1 MIKKLFFITTFLVAL
16 AKSLLGAEAPT
27 WLRYPA
33 ISPDGITLVFQYK
46 GDIFK
51 VDAQG
56 GMATALTSNS
66 AYDTQPVWSPDN
78 KTIAFASNR
87 FGNFDIFTISIEGGS
102 PKRITFNSGNEKPS
116 SFTPDGKFILFS
128 GLISDTPKNAMFPSG
143 AVPELYSI
151 SVNGGRENQILTSP
165 ALFANYNSDK
175 SLLVYQDVKGYESQ
189 WRKHHTSSVTRDIWI
204 YDTTNK
210 THKKFSSFKGEDL
223 NPIFSPN
230 NKEVFYL
237 SEKTGS
243 LNIWKAPINDASN
256 LTQVTKFKKH
266 PVRFISIADNNT
278 LAYSYN
284 GDIYTQTSNGIAKK
298 IDININTDSK
308 ENPIAFKQMRS
319 GASEMSVAP
328 NGKEVAFIVRGE
340 VFVTSV
346 DYGTTKRITNT
357 PEQER
362 SVSFS
367 PDGKALL
374 YASERKGSW
383 NLYQTKIVREL
394 ETTFAN
400 STLLEEEAILETTPE
415 TFQAK
420 FSPDGKEVAFLEER
434 TTLKV
439 INLKSKK
446 IRTILDAKWNYS
458 YTDGDQYY
466 DWSPDG
472 KWFLVNFYPHTLFM
486 SDVALVDAQG
496 NKTLKNLT
504 ESGYS
509 DNSAKWSLKGKA
521 MIWFT
526 DKRGYRSHGSWGS
539 QNDVYAQFFTQEAYD
554 NFKLSKE
561 EREVKE
567 AVEKE
572 AKRLKE
578 ETKNKDT
585 DKKKNK
591 KDKKKKSDKKDKKD
605 KKIEELKFDYK
616 NLADRQIC
624 LTINPSN
631 LSDAIL
637 TPDGKK
643 LFYLS
648 RFEGGY
654 DLWVNDLVKNSTK
667 KVLDLK
673 GGGGAMQFDKD
684 AKNLFLMSG
693 NSIIKVDVASNKR
706 KNISYNA
713 EMYLDKAAER
723 EYMFEHVW
731 RQMMKKFY
739 DPKLHGVDWEFYKK
753 EYKRFLPHIT
763 NNYDYAEMLSELLG
777 EMNASHTGARY
788 RAGSRNGDR
797 TAKLGAFY
805 DWNYK
810 GDGLKITEV
819 LEKGPLDKA
828 DSKIKPGV
836 IVEKIDGT
844 SLNKNKSLYPLLNH
858 KAGKQVLLSLYNP
871 TTKKHWDE
879 IVKPI
884 SYTDDLLY
892 ERWVKNRQKECDSL
906 SNGRIG
912 YVHVKG
918 MDSKSFRKIY
928 SELLG
933 KYNDREA
940 IIVDTRFN
948 GGGWLHDDLV
958 TLLSGKEYSKF
969 SPRDQ
974 LMGSDPMSKWKKPSA
989 VLINEG
995 NYSDASGFPY
1005 AYQYLKIGKLVGMPV
1020 PGTMTAV
1027 WWEKLQDKS
1036 ITFGIPQVGIKDMK
1050 GNYIE
1055 NQQIEPDIRVENKF
1069 EMVTKGKDQ
1078 QLQKAVESLLKTL

>member
-1 MIKKLFFITTFLVAL
+1 MIKKLFFITTFLIAL

-33 ISPDGITLVFQYK
+33 ISPDGTTLVFQYK

-51 VDAQG
+51 VNANG
-56 GMATALTSNS
+56 GMATALTSNA

-78 KTIAFASNR
+78 KTIAFASDR
-87 FGNFDIFTISIEGGS
+87 FGNFDIFTIPIEGGS
-102 PKRITFNSGNEKPS
+102 PKRITYNSGNEKPS

-128 GLISDTPKNAMFPSG
+128 GLINDTPQNAMFPSSG
-143 AVPELYSI
+143 VPELYRI
-151 SVNGGRENQILTSP
+151 SVEGGRENQVLTSP
-165 ALFANYNSDK
+165 ALSASYNSDK
-175 SLLVYQDVKGYESQ
+175 SLLLYQDQKGYENP
-189 WRKHHTSSVTRDIWI
+189 WRKHHTSAVTRDIWF
-204 YDTTNK
+204 YNTADK
-210 THKKFSSFKGEDL
+210 THHKFSSFEGEDL
-223 NPIFSPN
+223 NP
-230 NKEVFYL
+230 VFGPKDKDIYYL

-243 LNIWKAPINDASN
+243 LNIWKAPVNNPSD
-256 LTQVTKFKKH
+256 LTQITKFEKH
-266 PVRFISIADNNT
+266 PVRFISIAQNKT

-284 GDIYTQTSNGIAKK
+284 GDIYTQTPNGEAKK
-298 IDININTDSK
+298 VEISIRTDNK
-308 ENPIAFKQMRS
+308 ENTVAFKTMRS
-319 GASEMSVAP
+319 GASEMSVSP
-328 NGKEVAFIVRGE
+328 NGKEVAFVVRGE

-362 SVSFS
+362 GVSFS
-367 PDGKALL
+367 PDGKTLL

-383 NLYQTKIVREL
+383 NLYKTKVVRDV
-394 ETTFAN
+394 ETNFAN
-400 STLLEEEAILETTPE
+400 STLLKEEVVLESTPE

-434 TTLKV
+434 TTLRV

-446 IRTILDAKWNYS
+446 VRTILDGKWNYS
-458 YTDGDQYY
+458 YSDGDQHY

-486 SDVALVDAQG
+486 ADVALVDAQG
-496 NKTLKNLT
+496 NQSIKNLT

-561 EREVKE
+561 EREIKE
-567 AVEKE
+567 KTE
-572 AKRLKE
+572 L
-578 ETKNKDT
+578 ETK
-585 DKKKNK
+585 KKKKAK
-591 KDKKKKSDKKDKKD
+591 KDEKKSDKKSKK
-605 KKIEELKFDYK
+605 KGKPLEIEFSGLK
-616 NLADRQIC
+616 DRQIC
-624 LTINPSN
+624 LTINPSK

-648 RFEGGY
+648 KFEGGY
-654 DLWVNDLVKNSTK
+654 DLWVNDLVQNSTK
-667 KVLDLK
+667 KVLNLK

-693 NSIIKVDVASNKR
+693 NSIIKVDVARNKR
-706 KNISYNA
+706 KNIRYNA

-739 DPKLHGVDWEFYKK
+739 DPNLHDVDWEFYKK
-753 EYKRFLPHIT
+753 EYQRFLPHIT

-777 EMNASHTGARY
+777 EMNASHTGAGY
-788 RAGSRNGDR
+788 RNKTHNGDK
-797 TAKLGAFY
+797 TAKLGAFF

-810 GDGLKITEV
+810 GDGLRIAEV
-819 LEKGPLDKA
+819 LEKGPLNKA
-828 DSKIKPGV
+828 DSKIKAGV
-836 IVEKIDGT
+836 IIEKIDGV
-844 SLNKNKSLYPLLNH
+844 SLSKNRSYYPLLNH

-871 TTKKHWDE
+871 TTKKRWDE

-884 SYTDDLLY
+884 SNTSDLLY
-892 ERWVKNRQKECDSL
+892 ERWVRNNQKACDKL

-918 MDSKSFRKIY
+918 MNSDSFRKVY
-928 SELLG
+928 SEMLG
-933 KYNDREA
+933 KYGTREA

-948 GGGWLHDDLV
+948 GGGWLHDDLI
-958 TLLSGKEYSKF
+958 TLLSGKEYAKF

-974 LMGSDPMSKWKKPSA
+974 LFGSDPMSKWKKPSA

-995 NYSDASGFPY
+995 NYSDACAFPY
-1005 AYQYLKIGKLVGMPV
+1005 AYQYLKLGKLVGMPV

-1027 WWEKLQDKS
+1027 WWETLQDKS
-1036 ITFGIPQVGIKDMK
+1036 LYFGIPQVGIKDMK
-1050 GNYIE
+1050 GDYIE
-1055 NQQIEPDIRVENKF
+1055 NQQIEPDIRVENKL

-1078 QLQKAVESLLKTL
+1078 QLQKAVEHLLETL

>member
-33 ISPDGITLVFQYK
+33 ISPDGTTLVFQYQ

-51 VDAQG
+51 VDANG
-56 GMATALTSNS
+56 GMATALTSNA
-66 AYDTQPVWSPDN
+66 AYDTQPVWAPDN
-78 KTIAFASNR
+78 KTIAFASDR
-87 FGNFDIFTISIEGGS
+87 FGNFDIFTIPVEGGS
-102 PKRITFNSGNEKPS
+102 PKRITYNSGNEKPS

-143 AVPELYSI
+143 GVPELYSI
-151 SVNGGRENQILTSP
+151 SIDGGRENQILTSP
-165 ALFANYNSDK
+165 ALFANYSSDK
-175 SLLVYQDVKGYESQ
+175 SLLVYQDQKGYENQ
-189 WRKHHTSSVTRDIWI
+189 WRKHHTSSVTRDIWV
-204 YDTTNK
+204 YDVKNK
-210 THKKFSSFKGEDL
+210 KHTKFSSFKGEDL
-223 NPIFSPN
+223 NPVFSSN
-230 NKEVFYL
+230 DKEVFYL

-243 LNIWKAPINDASN
+243 MNIWKAPVSDASN
-256 LTQVTKFKKH
+256 LTQITKFEKH

-284 GDIYTQTSNGIAKK
+284 GDIYTQALNGEAKK
-298 IDININTDSK
+298 VEISINTDSK

-319 GASEMSVAP
+319 GASEMSVSP

-367 PDGKALL
+367 PDGKKLL

-383 NLYQTKIVREL
+383 NLYQTKVVRDI
-394 ETTFAN
+394 ETNFAN
-400 STLLEEEAILETTPE
+400 STLLEEEVVIESTPE
-415 TFQAK
+415 AFQAK
-420 FSPDGKEVAFLEER
+420 YSPDGKEVAFLEER

-446 IRTILDAKWNYS
+446 VRTILDGKWNYS
-458 YTDGDQYY
+458 YSDGDQHY

-486 SDVALVDAQG
+486 ADVALVDAQG
-496 NKTLKNLT
+496 NKTMKNLT

-509 DNSAKWSLKGKA
+509 DNSAKWSLKGEA

-554 NFKLSKE
+554 NFRLSKE

-567 AVEKE
+567 EIEKE
-572 AKRLKE
+572 AEKKKGK
-578 ETKNKDT
+578 KNKKEKAD
-585 DKKKNK
+585 K
-591 KDKKKKSDKKDKKD
+591 KDKKKED
-605 KKIEELKFDYK
+605 LKFDY
-616 NLADRQIC
+616 NGLEDRQIC
-624 LTINPSN
+624 LTINPSK

-648 RFEGGY
+648 KFDGGY
-654 DLWVNDLVKNSTK
+654 DLWVNDLVENSTK

-673 GGGGAMQFDKD
+673 GGGGAMQFDKE

-693 NSIIKVDVASNKR
+693 NSIIKVDVSNNKR
-706 KNISYNA
+706 KDISYNA

-753 EYKRFLPHIT
+753 EYQRFLPHIT
-763 NNYDYAEMLSELLG
+763 NNYDFAEMLSEILG
-777 EMNASHTGARY
+777 EMNASHTGAGY
-788 RAGSRNGDR
+788 RGSSKNGDK
-797 TAKLGAFY
+797 TAKLGAFF

-810 GDGLKITEV
+810 GYGLRIAEV
-819 LEKGPLDKA
+819 LEKGPLNKA
-828 DSKIKPGV
+828 DSKIKIGV
-836 IVEKIDGT
+836 IIEKIDGV
-844 SLNKNKSLYPLLNH
+844 SLSKDKSHYPLLNH
-858 KAGKQVLLSLYNP
+858 KSGKQVLLSLYNP
-871 TTKKHWDE
+871 ATKKRWDE

-884 SYTDDLLY
+884 SSTSGLLY
-892 ERWVKNRQKECDSL
+892 ERWVKKCQKECDKL

-918 MDSKSFRKIY
+918 MNSDSFREIY
-928 SELLG
+928 SEMLG
-933 KYNDREA
+933 KYGTREA

-948 GGGWLHDDLV
+948 GGGWLHDDLI
-958 TLLSGKEYSKF
+958 TLLSGKEYAKF

-974 LMGSDPMSKWKKPSA
+974 LIGSDPMSKWKKPSA

-995 NYSDASGFPY
+995 NYSDACAFPY
-1005 AYQYLKIGKLVGMPV
+1005 AYQYLKLGKLVGMPV

-1027 WWEKLQDKS
+1027 WWETLQDKS
-1036 ITFGIPQVGIKDMK
+1036 IYFGIPQVGIKDMK
-1050 GNYIE
+1050 GDYIE
-1055 NQQIEPDIRVENKF
+1055 NQQIEPDIRVENQL
-1069 EMVTKGKDQ
+1069 EMVTEGKDQ
-1078 QLQKAVESLLKTL
+1078 QLQKAVEHLLETL

>member
-16 AKSLLGAEAPT
+16 AKSLLGAEEPT

-33 ISPDGITLVFQYK
+33 ISPDGTTLVFQYQ

-51 VDAQG
+51 VDANG
-56 GMATALTSNS
+56 GMATALTSNA
-66 AYDTQPVWSPDN
+66 AYDTQAVWSPDG
-78 KTIAFASNR
+78 KTVAFASDR
-87 FGNFDIFTISIEGGS
+87 FGNFDIFTIPVEGGS
-102 PKRITFNSGNEKPS
+102 PNRITFNSGNEKPS

-128 GLISDTPKNAMFPSG
+128 GLISDTPENAMFPSG
-143 AVPELYSI
+143 GVPELYSI
-151 SVNGGRENQILTSP
+151 SVDGGRENQILTSP
-165 ALFANYNSDK
+165 ALFAGYSSNKD
-175 SLLVYQDVKGYESQ
+175 LLVYQDQKGYENQ
-189 WRKHHTSSVTRDIWI
+189 WRKHHTSSVTRDIWV
-204 YDTTNK
+204 YDVKNK
-210 THKKFSSFKGEDL
+210 RHTKFSSFKGEDL
-223 NPIFSPN
+223 NPIFSKDD
-230 NKEVFYL
+230 KEVYYL
-237 SEKTGS
+237 SERAGTM
-243 LNIWKAPINDASN
+243 NIWKAPVNNSTK
-256 LTQVTKFKKH
+256 LTQVTKFDKH
-266 PVRFISIADNNT
+266 PVRFITIAENNT

-284 GDIYTQTSNGIAKK
+284 GDIYTQAANGKANKVEVI
-298 IDININTDSK
+298 INADNK
-308 ENPIAFKQMRS
+308 ENPVAFKKMRS
-319 GASEMSVAP
+319 GASEMAVSP

-357 PEQER
+357 AEQER
-362 SVSFS
+362 GVSFS
-367 PDGKALL
+367 PDGKTLL

-383 NLYQTKIVREL
+383 NLYQTKVVREV

-400 STLLEEEAILETTPE
+400 STLLNEEVVLESTPE

-420 FSPDGKEVAFLEER
+420 FSPDGKEIAFLEER

-439 INLKSKK
+439 INLKSKNV
-446 IRTILDAKWNYS
+446 RTILDGKWNYS
-458 YTDGDQYY
+458 YSDGDQHY

-486 SDVALVDAQG
+486 ADVALVDAQG
-496 NKTLKNLT
+496 NQTMKNLT

-509 DNSAKWSLKGKA
+509 DNSAKWSLKGEA

-554 NFKLSKE
+554 NFRLSKE

-567 AVEKE
+567 KTEKE

-578 ETKNKDT
+578 ENKKGKDE
-585 DKKKNK
+585 KK
-591 KDKKKKSDKKDKKD
+591 KDKKDKKKSDKKDEKKED
-605 KKIEELKFDYK
+605 LKFDYK
-616 NLADRQIC
+616 GLEDRQIC
-624 LTINPSN
+624 LTINSSK

-648 RFEGGY
+648 RFDGGY
-654 DLWVNDLVKNSTK
+654 DLWVNDLVENSTK

-753 EYKRFLPHIT
+753 EYQRFLPHIT

-777 EMNASHTGARY
+777 EMNASHTGAGY
-788 RAGSRNGDR
+788 RGGSNNGDK

-810 GDGLKITEV
+810 GDGLKIAEV
-819 LEKGPLDKA
+819 LEKGPLNKSE
-828 DSKIKPGV
+828 SKIKVGV
-836 IVEKIDGT
+836 IIEKIDGV
-844 SLNKNKSLYPLLNH
+844 SLNKNKSHYPLLNH

-871 TTKKHWDE
+871 ATKKRWDE

-884 SYTDDLLY
+884 SYTGDLLY
-892 ERWVKNRQKECDSL
+892 ERWVKKNQKECDRL

-918 MDSKSFRKIY
+918 MNSASFRKVY
-928 SELLG
+928 SEMLG
-933 KYNDREA
+933 KYGTRDA

-948 GGGWLHDDLV
+948 GGGWLHDDLI
-958 TLLSGKEYSKF
+958 TLLSGKEYAKF

-974 LMGSDPMSKWKKPSA
+974 LIGSDPMSKWKKPSA

-995 NYSDASGFPY
+995 NYSDACAFPY

-1027 WWEKLQDKS
+1027 WWERLQDKS

-1050 GNYIE
+1050 GDYIE

-1078 QLQKAVESLLKTL
+1078 QLEKAVEHLLETL

>member
-1 MIKKLFFITTFLVAL
+1 MKKLFFITTFLVAL

-33 ISPDGITLVFQYK
+33 ISPNGTTLVFQYK

-51 VDAQG
+51 VDANG
-56 GMATALTSNS
+56 GMATALTSNA

-78 KTIAFASNR
+78 KTIAFSSDR

-102 PKRITFNSGNEKPS
+102 PKRITNNSGNEKPS
-116 SFTPDGKFILFS
+116 SFTPDGKSILFS
-128 GLISDTPKNAMFPSG
+128 GIISDTPENAMFPSG

-165 ALFANYNSDK
+165 ALFSHYNSDK

-204 YDTTNK
+204 YDTANK
-210 THKKFSSFKGEDL
+210 THTKFSSFIGEDL
-223 NPIFSPN
+223 NPIFSPDD
-230 NKEVFYL
+230 KEIYYL

-243 LNIWKAPINDASN
+243 LNIWKAPVNDASN
-256 LTQVTKFKKH
+256 LTQVTKFDKN

-284 GDIYTQTSNGIAKK
+284 GDIYTQSSNGIAKK
-298 IDININTDSK
+298 VDISINADIK

-319 GASEMSVAP
+319 GASEMSVSP

-374 YASERKGSW
+374 YSSERNGSW
-383 NLYQTKIVREL
+383 NLYQTKIVRDL
-394 ETTFAN
+394 ETNFAN
-400 STLLEEEAILETTPE
+400 STLLEEEPILETAPE

-446 IRTILDAKWNYS
+446 VRTILDPKWNYS

-496 NKTLKNLT
+496 NKTIKNLT
-504 ESGYS
+504 ESGYA
-509 DNSAKWSLKGKA
+509 DNSAKWSMKGKA

-554 NFKLSKE
+554 DFKLSKE

-567 AVEKE
+567 QVEKE

-578 ETKNKDT
+578 KEETKDKDS
-585 DKKKNK
+585 DK
-591 KDKKKKSDKKDKKD
+591 KKDKKD
-605 KKIEELKFDYK
+605 KKKSDKKNKEVKDLKFDYK

-648 RFEGGY
+648 KFEGGY
-654 DLWVNDLVKNSTK
+654 DLWVNDLVENSTK
-667 KVLDLK
+667 KVLDLR

-706 KNISYNA
+706 TNISYNA
-713 EMYLDKAAER
+713 EMYLNKAAER

-788 RAGSRNGDR
+788 RSGSQSGDR

-805 DWNYK
+805 DWSYK
-810 GDGLKITEV
+810 GDGLKIAEII
-819 LEKGPLDKA
+819 EKGPLDKA
-828 DSKIKPGV
+828 DSKIKVGT
-836 IVEKIDGT
+836 IIEKIDGA
-844 SLNKNKSLYPLLNH
+844 SLNKNTSYYPLLNH

-884 SYTDDLLY
+884 SYTGDLLY

-918 MDSKSFRKIY
+918 MDSESFRKVY

-948 GGGWLHDDLV
+948 GGGWLHDDLI
-958 TLLSGKEYSKF
+958 TLLSGKEYAKF

-1027 WWEKLQDKS
+1027 WWERLQDKS

-1055 NQQIEPDIRVENKF
+1055 NRQIEPDIKVENKF
-1069 EMVTKGKDQ
+1069 EKVTKGEDQ
-1078 QLQKAVESLLKTL
+1078 QLEKAVESLLETL

>member
-16 AKSLLGAEAPT
+16 AKSLLGAETPT

-51 VDAQG
+51 VDTQG

-66 AYDTQPVWSPDN
+66 AYDTQPVWSPDG
-78 KTIAFASNR
+78 KTIAFASDR
-87 FGNFDIFTISIEGGS
+87 FGNFDIFTIPIEGGS
-102 PKRITFNSGNEKPS
+102 PKRITFNSSNEKPS

-128 GLISDTPKNAMFPSG
+128 GLISDTPANAMFPSG
-143 AVPELYSI
+143 GVPELYSV
-151 SVNGGRENQILTSP
+151 SVDGGRENQILTSP
-165 ALFANYNSDK
+165 ALFASYSSDK
-175 SLLVYQDVKGYESQ
+175 NLLLYQDQKGYENQ
-189 WRKHHTSSVTRDIWI
+189 WRKHHTSAVTRDVWI
-204 YDTTNK
+204 YNTTNK
-210 THKKFSSFKGEDL
+210 THQKFSSFKGEDL
-223 NPIFSPN
+223 NPVFSSN
-230 NKEVFYL
+230 DKDVYYL

-243 LNIWKAPINDASN
+243 MNIWKAPVNNSKN
-256 LTQVTKFKKH
+256 LTQVTKFDKH
-266 PVRFISIADNNT
+266 PVRFISITNNNT

-284 GDIYTQTSNGIAKK
+284 GDIYTQAANGKANKVEIIVNA
-298 IDININTDSK
+298 DNK
-308 ENPIAFKQMRS
+308 ENPVAFKKMRG
-319 GASEMSVAP
+319 GASEMSVSP
-328 NGKEVAFIVRGE
+328 DGKEVAFIIRGE

-346 DYGTTKRITNT
+346 EYGTTKRITNT

-374 YASERKGSW
+374 YASERKESW
-383 NLYQTKIVREL
+383 NLYQTKVVRDV
-394 ETTFAN
+394 ETNFAN
-400 STLLEEEAILETTPE
+400 STLLKEEIILESTPE
-415 TFQAK
+415 TFQPK

-446 IRTILDAKWNYS
+446 VRTILDGKWNYS
-458 YTDGDQYY
+458 YTDGDQHY

-472 KWFLVNFYPHTLFM
+472 KWFLVNFYPHTIFM
-486 SDVALVDAQG
+486 ADVALVDAQG
-496 NKTLKNLT
+496 NQTMKNLT

-509 DNSAKWSLKGKA
+509 DNSARWSLKGEA

-526 DKRGYRSHGSWGS
+526 DKRGFRSHGSWGAQS
-539 QNDVYAQFFTQEAYD
+539 DVYAQFFTQKAYD

-561 EREVKE
+561 ERELKE
-567 AVEKE
+567 KIEKE
-572 AKRLKE
+572 DKKKKE
-578 ETKNKDT
+578 ETEKKK
-585 DKKKNK
+585 DKKK
-591 KDKKKKSDKKDKKD
+591 KDKKKSDKKDEKKED
-605 KKIEELKFDYK
+605 LKFDYK
-616 NLADRQIC
+616 GLEDRQIC
-624 LTINPSN
+624 LTINPSK

-648 RFEGGY
+648 KFEDGY
-654 DLWVNDLVKNSTK
+654 DLWVNNLVEKSTK

-731 RQMMKKFY
+731 RQMKKKFY
-739 DPKLHGVDWEFYKK
+739 DPKLHGVDWDFYKE
-753 EYKRFLPHIT
+753 EYNRFLPHIS

-777 EMNASHTGARY
+777 ELNASHTGAGY
-788 RAGSRNGDR
+788 RASSPNGDN
-797 TAKLGAFY
+797 TAKLGAFF
-805 DWNYK
+805 DWDYK
-810 GDGLKITEV
+810 GDGLRIDEV
-819 LEKGPLDKA
+819 LEKGPLNKA
-828 DSKIKPGV
+828 DSKIKAGV
-836 IVEKIDGT
+836 IIEKIDGV
-844 SLNKNKSLYPLLNH
+844 SLIQNKSHYPLLNH

-871 TTKKHWDE
+871 TTKKRWDE
-879 IVKPI
+879 TVKPI
-884 SYTDDLLY
+884 SYTGDLLY
-892 ERWVKNRQKECDSL
+892 ERWVKKNQKECDKL
-906 SNGRIG
+906 SDGRIG

-918 MDSKSFRKIY
+918 MNSTSFRKVY
-928 SELLG
+928 SEMLG
-933 KYNDREA
+933 KYGTREA

-948 GGGWLHDDLV
+948 GGGWLHDDLI
-958 TLLSGKEYSKF
+958 TLLSGKEYAKF

-974 LMGSDPMSKWKKPSA
+974 LFGSDPMSKWKKPSA

-995 NYSDASGFPY
+995 NYSDACAFPY

-1027 WWEKLQDKS
+1027 WWETLQDKS
-1036 ITFGIPQVGIKDMK
+1036 IYFGMPQVGIKDMK

-1055 NQQIEPDIRVENKF
+1055 NQQIEPDIRVENQL

-1078 QLQKAVESLLKTL
+1078 QLQKAVEHLLKTL

>member
-33 ISPDGITLVFQYK
+33 ISPDGTTLVFQYQ

-51 VDAQG
+51 VDANG
-56 GMATALTSNS
+56 GMATALTSNV
-66 AYDTQPVWSPDN
+66 AYDSQPVWSPDN
-78 KTIAFASNR
+78 KTIAFASDR
-87 FGNFDIFTISIEGGS
+87 FGNFDIYTIPVEGGS
-102 PKRITFNSGNEKPS
+102 PERITYNSGNEKPS

-128 GLISDTPKNAMFPSG
+128 GLIGDTPQNAMFPSG
-143 AVPELYSI
+143 GVPELYSI

-165 ALFANYNSDK
+165 ALFANYSSDK
-175 SLLVYQDVKGYESQ
+175 SLLIYQDQKGYENQ
-189 WRKHHTSSVTRDIWI
+189 WRKHHTSSVTRDIWV
-204 YDTTNK
+204 YDVKNK
-210 THKKFSSFKGEDL
+210 KHTKFSSFKGEDL
-223 NPIFSPN
+223 NPIFSSN
-230 NKEVFYL
+230 DEEVFYL
-237 SEKTGS
+237 SEKAGS
-243 LNIWKAPINDASN
+243 MNIWKAPVSDASN
-256 LTQVTKFKKH
+256 LTQVTKFEKH

-284 GDIYTQTSNGIAKK
+284 GDIYTQAPNGEAKK
-298 IDININTDSK
+298 IEININTDSK
-308 ENPIAFKQMRS
+308 ENPVAFKQMKS
-319 GASEMSVAP
+319 GASEMAVSP

-383 NLYQTKIVREL
+383 NLYQIKVVREI

-400 STLLEEEAILETTPE
+400 STLLKEEVVLESTPE

-446 IRTILDAKWNYS
+446 VRTILDGKWNYS
-458 YTDGDQYY
+458 YTDGDQHY

-486 SDVALVDAQG
+486 ADVALVDAQG
-496 NKTLKNLT
+496 NKTMKNLT

-509 DNSAKWSLKGKA
+509 DNSAKWSLKGEA

-567 AVEKE
+567 EIEKE
-572 AKRLKE
+572 AKRLKGE
-578 ETKNKDT
+578 AENKDT
-585 DKKKNK
+585 DKKKDK
-591 KDKKKKSDKKDKKD
+591 KDKKEKSDKKDKK
-605 KKIEELKFDYK
+605 IEDLKFDYK
-616 NLADRQIC
+616 GLEDRQIC
-624 LTINPSN
+624 LTINPSK

-648 RFEGGY
+648 KFDGGY
-654 DLWVNDLVKNSTK
+654 DLWVNDLVENSTK

-684 AKNLFLMSG
+684 AKSLFLMSG

-753 EYKRFLPHIT
+753 EYQRFLPHIT
-763 NNYDYAEMLSELLG
+763 NNYDFAEMLSEILG
-777 EMNASHTGARY
+777 EMNASHTGAGY
-788 RAGSRNGDR
+788 RGSSKNGDK

-810 GDGLKITEV
+810 GDGLRIAEV
-819 LEKGPLDKA
+819 LEKGPLNKA
-828 DSKIKPGV
+828 DSKIKIGV
-836 IVEKIDGT
+836 IIEKIDGV
-844 SLNKNKSLYPLLNH
+844 SLNKDKSHYPLLNH
-858 KAGKQVLLSLYNP
+858 KSGKQVLLSLYNP
-871 TTKKHWDE
+871 ETKKRWDE

-884 SYTDDLLY
+884 SNTRDLLY
-892 ERWVKNRQKECDSL
+892 ERWVKKCQKECDEL

-918 MDSKSFRKIY
+918 MNSASFRKVY
-928 SELLG
+928 SEMLG
-933 KYNDREA
+933 KYGTREA

-948 GGGWLHDDLV
+948 GGGWLHDDLI
-958 TLLSGKEYSKF
+958 TLLSGKEYAKF

-974 LMGSDPMSKWKKPSA
+974 LFGSDPMSKWKKPSA

-995 NYSDASGFPY
+995 NYSDACAFPY

-1027 WWEKLQDKS
+1027 WWETLQDKS
-1036 ITFGIPQVGIKDMK
+1036 IYFGIPQVGIKDMK
-1050 GNYIE
+1050 GDYIE
-1055 NQQIEPDIRVENKF
+1055 NQQIEPDIRVENQL
-1069 EMVTKGKDQ
+1069 EMVTEGKDQ
-1078 QLQKAVESLLKTL
+1078 QLQKAVEHLLETL